1 FRRRELG
8 RDDDVALVL
17 PILGVDQDVGPPV
30 AGVLQDVLDRT
41 DRAVVAVGRQGAH
54 AVSCHRARYRA
65 SISISRLTR
74 APVFSAPRVVCS
86 RVWGMT
92 FTSKRVPSTALTV
105 SDTPSTVIE
114 PLGAIWRCSG
124 AGASTA
130 IRREPPSGVTD
141 TTVPTPSTWPETM
154 CPPISSPSR
163 AARSRFTAE
172 PSVQSPRVVFDRVSA
187 ETSTANQP
195 GPVSTTVRQTPA

>member
-1 FRRRELG
+1 DGEGGGHARAVLGRHRRQTQLPGAIGGDRQADQAARVLGHEIDLFRRRELG

-30 AGVLQDVLDRT
+30 AGVLENVLDRT
-41 DRAVVAVGRQGAH
+41 DRTVVAVGRQGAH

-105 SDTPSTVIE
+105 RDTPSTVIE
-114 PLGAIWRCSG
+114 PLGAI
-124 AGASTA
+124 
-130 IRREPPSGVTD
+130 
-141 TTVPTPSTWPETM
+141 
-154 CPPISSPSR
+154 
-163 AARSRFTAE
+163 
-172 PSVQSPRVVFDRVSA
+172 
-187 ETSTANQP
+187 
-195 GPVSTTVRQTPA
+195 